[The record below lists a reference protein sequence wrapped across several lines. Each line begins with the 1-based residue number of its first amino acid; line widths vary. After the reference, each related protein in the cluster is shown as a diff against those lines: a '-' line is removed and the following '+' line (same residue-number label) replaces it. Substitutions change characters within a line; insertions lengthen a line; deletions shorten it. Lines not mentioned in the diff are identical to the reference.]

1 MTNSVSPLI
10 ADQLV
15 DCIANDRDPT
25 VQELFALA
33 ERMWT
38 EGSAGRSAF
47 AWGCL
52 PPDSTDRLRSL
63 RAAQLALSGSSDRRL
78 ADGRGGPCS

>member
-1 MTNSVSPLI
+1 MPNSASPLI

-25 VQELFALA
+25 VRELFALA

-38 EGSAGRSAF
+38 EVRWDGQRSH
-47 AWGCL
+47 G
-52 PPDSTDRLRSL
+52 
-63 RAAQLALSGSSDRRL
+63 AACRRTRPI
-78 ADGRGGPCS
+78 G

>member
-1 MTNSVSPLI
+1 MTDSASPLV

-38 EGSAGRSAF
+38 EGAAGRSAF
-47 AWGCL
+47 AWGQL
-52 PPDSTDRLRSL
+52 RPRSADRLLAL
-63 RAAQLALSGSSDRRL
+63 RAAQLALSGSSDENRDAR
-78 ADGRGGPCS
+78 S